1 MWSPSLPPPLVDPRG
16 PNGLLQPSRDQGSP
30 HPSPFSCLPSGD
42 RSEWDDFSRAYQST
56 LGEVH
61 EDSNVWLCGRE
72 LRRFHATTSSMKAP
86 GLSST
91 SFQQRSTLSERDRS
105 AGTGE
110 NLEACVRAHG
120 RRSRHREDCGPAA
133 PASRATINT
142 AGAGDDPLIVGTE
155 PYAAEH

>member
-1 MWSPSLPPPLVDPRG
+1 LSRTMWSPSLPPPLVDPRG

-30 HPSPFSCLPSGD
+30 HPSPFSRLPSGG
-42 RSEWDDFSRAYQST
+42 RSEWDNFSRAYQST

-61 EDSNVWLCGRE
+61 EDSNVWLCSRE

-91 SFQQRSTLSERDRS
+91 SFQLRSTLSERDRS

-110 NLEACVRAHG
+110 TSRRACERTGGAHG
-120 RRSRHREDCGPAA
+120 TGRIVAQPHQRAALRSIRRA
-133 PASRATINT
+133 PETTR
-142 AGAGDDPLIVGTE
+142 
-155 PYAAEH
+155 